1 MAGLPWVKRQFGFF
15 ISCWRNAMLSKKN
28 GFSLFELLVVVAIIA
43 VVSTIVIPQI
53 IGWRSN
59 AKLRGAAD
67 NLKSDLEM
75 AKIRAVRENAFVT
88 IRFNTAANRYDV
100 FVDNGVNPGDYL
112 LDPDEKKLRDRKLA
126 AGVTLV
132 STTFTN
138 DRTRFSGRG
147 RADSGTAVLVNS
159 KGDKREVIISPVG
172 RIHVER

>member
-1 MAGLPWVKRQFGFF
+1 MVRKE
-15 ISCWRNAMLSKKN
+15 N
-28 GFSLFELLVVVAIIA
+28 GFSLFELLVVVAIMA
-43 VVSTIVIPQI
+43 VASTIVIPQI

-88 IRFNTAANRYDV
+88 IRFDTAANSYDV

-112 LDPDEKKLRDRKLA
+112 LDPDEQKLRDRKFP

-132 STTFTN
+132 NTTFTN
-138 DRTRFSGRG
+138 DRTRFSSRG
-147 RADSGTAVLVNS
+147 RADNGTAVLVNS
-159 KGDKREVIISPVG
+159 KGEKREVIISTVG